1 MDCYGPLSFWYDSLT
16 GDVPYDSFAEY
27 YESLFRADGGEFSLI
42 ADLCCGTGTIAC
54 LMAQK
59 GYDVIGID
67 ASEDMLSV
75 AMQKASEAGLSPL
88 FICQNAEELDLY
100 GTVDAA
106 YSSLDSINYLP
117 PELLPEVF
125 RRLHLFIRPGGLFVF
140 DIRSPE
146 WLRSLDGSTSVDE
159 QEGLLC
165 LCRTDYDE
173 DDASVTYGID
183 IFSRSGKLWQRSC
196 EEHTEYVHEPEALTA
211 LLLSAG
217 FEDISISSTGPQG
230 EFGRLFFSCRRSSR

>member
-1 MDCYGPLSFWYDSLT
+1 MDCYGPLSSWYDSLT
-16 GDVPYDSFAEY
+16 ADVPYGSFTEY
-27 YESLFRADGGEFSLI
+27 YESLFEADGGDFSLI

-54 LMAQK
+54 AMAAK

-75 AMQKASEAGLSPL
+75 AMQKASEAGVSPL
-88 FICQNAEELDLY
+88 FICQCAEKLDLY

-106 YSSLDSINYLP
+106 YSSLDSLNYLP

-125 RRLHLFIRPGGLFVF
+125 RRLHLFIRPGGLFIF

-146 WLRSLDGSTSVDE
+146 WLRSLDGYTSVDE
-159 QEGLLC
+159 QDDLLC
-165 LCRTDYDE
+165 LWRADYD
-173 DDASVTYGID
+173 DADLSVTYGID
-183 IFSRSGKLWQRSC
+183 IFSRSGSLWQRSR

-211 LLLSAG
+211 LLSSAG
-217 FEDISISSTGPQG
+217 FDNITVSSSGPQG
-230 EFGRLFFSCRRSSR
+230 ELGRLFIVCRRCT

>member
-1 MDCYGPLSFWYDSLT
+1 MDCYGPLSSWYDSLT
-16 GDVPYDSFAEY
+16 ADVPYDSFTEY
-27 YESLFRADGGEFSLI
+27 YESVFAADGGEFRLI

-54 LMAQK
+54 AMAQK

-67 ASEDMLSV
+67 ASGDMLSV
-75 AMQKASEAGLSPL
+75 AMQKASEAGVSPL
-88 FICQNAEELDLY
+88 FICQSAEELDLY

-125 RRLHLFIRPGGLFVF
+125 RRLHLFIRPDGLFIF

-159 QEGLLC
+159 QDDLLA
-165 LCRTDYDE
+165 LWRADYDS

-183 IFSRSGKLWQRSC
+183 IFSRQGRLWKRSR
-196 EEHTEYVHEPEALTA
+196 EEHVEYVHEPEALSS
-211 LLLSAG
+211 LLSSAG
-217 FEDISISSTGPQG
+217 FEDISITSAGPQG
-230 EFGRLFFSCRRSSR
+230 EFGRLFISCRRSR

>member
-75 AMQKASEAGLSPL
+75 AMQKSSEAGLSPL

-117 PELLPEVF
+117 AELLPEVF

-230 EFGRLFFSCRRSSR
+230 ELGRLFFSCRRSR

>member
-16 GDVPYDSFAEY
+16 GDVPYNSFAEY

-230 EFGRLFFSCRRSSR
+230 EFGRLFFSCRRSR

>member
-217 FEDISISSTGPQG
+217 FEDISISSTGPQS
-230 EFGRLFFSCRRSSR
+230 EFGRLFFSCRRSR

>member
-42 ADLCCGTGTIAC
+42 VDLCCGTGTIAC

-230 EFGRLFFSCRRSSR
+230 EFGRLFFSCRRSR

>member
-183 IFSRSGKLWQRSC
+183 IFSRSGKFWQRSC

-230 EFGRLFFSCRRSSR
+230 EFGRLFFSCRRSR

>member
-230 EFGRLFFSCRRSSR
+230 EFGRLFFSCRRSR

>member
-217 FEDISISSTGPQG
+217 FKDISISSTGPQG
-230 EFGRLFFSCRRSSR
+230 EFGRLFFSCRRRR